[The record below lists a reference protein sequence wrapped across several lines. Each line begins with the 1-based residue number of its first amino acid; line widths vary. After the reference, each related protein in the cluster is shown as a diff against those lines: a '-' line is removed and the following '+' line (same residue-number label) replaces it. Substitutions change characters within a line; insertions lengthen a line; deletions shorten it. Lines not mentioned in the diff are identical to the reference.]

1 VKLRRLA
8 WFSLIG
14 VSLVLAV
21 MPLYWM
27 LVASLTPG
35 TNQLAAGNPWWPDS
49 VTLDHYLDAITSPN
63 FGRLM
68 LNTAIV
74 TLATLLVGLLASLLA
89 AVALAYLR
97 MPFSRT
103 VAVSLFASY
112 MLPQG
117 VLFVPFVLM
126 LSRLHLTNT
135 LLALIVIYPSLV
147 IPFGTWVL
155 WTFLRQ
161 LPGDYLDLAR
171 LEGAG
176 PVGILRHVLIPLAV
190 PALAAVSLFA
200 VAVVFNDA
208 LYTFT
213 VVTSPQTMTLM
224 ADVGS
229 TLLDIADP
237 GITFAEILVG
247 MVPVAFLCAWFA
259 DTYARGLGTGII
271 ETG

>member
-1 VKLRRLA
+1 MKVRKLGWLA
-8 WFSLIG
+8 LIG
-14 VSLVLAV
+14 ISLAVAV

-27 LVASLTPG
+27 LVASLKPG
-35 TNQLAAGNPWWPDS
+35 KDQLAAGNPWWPEAI
-49 VTLDHYLDAITSPN
+49 TLDHYVDAITSPN

-74 TLATLLVGLLASLLA
+74 TLGTLLVGLVASLLA
-89 AVALAYLR
+89 SVALAYLH
-97 MPFSRT
+97 MPLART
-103 VAVSLFASY
+103 IALALFASY

-126 LSRLHLTNT
+126 LSGLHLTDT
-135 LLALIVIYPSLV
+135 LMALILIYPSLV

-155 WTFLRQ
+155 WSFMRH

-176 PVGILRHVLIPLAV
+176 PLGLLRHVLVPLAV
-190 PALAAVSLFA
+190 PALMAVSLFG

-213 VVTSPQTMTLM
+213 VTTTPESMTLM

-229 TLLDIADP
+229 TLLDIDDP
-237 GITFAEILVG
+237 GLTFAEIMVG
-247 MVPVAFLCAWFA
+247 MVPIAFVCALFA

-271 ETG
+271 EPG